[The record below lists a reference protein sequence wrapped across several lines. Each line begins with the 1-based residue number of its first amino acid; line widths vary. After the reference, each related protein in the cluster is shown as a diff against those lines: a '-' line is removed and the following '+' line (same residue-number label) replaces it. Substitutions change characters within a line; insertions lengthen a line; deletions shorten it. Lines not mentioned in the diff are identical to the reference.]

1 MGACISIAVTAQTYP
16 NRPIKLIVP
25 FAPGG
30 GSDIIARIIAP
41 RLGDAVGQQVVIDNK
56 PGAGT
61 IIGAEIAAKAA
72 PDGYT
77 LFVGI
82 TGTLAINPSLYQ
94 KLPYDPLR
102 DFSPIILVA
111 TGPNILVVHP
121 SLPVKTVRELIA
133 LAKSKPGKLSYAS
146 AGTGGAPHLAGELF
160 KSTAGVDIVH
170 VPYRGAAPA
179 TMDLVA
185 GQVEIMFAGMGAAL
199 PFIKAGRL
207 KALAVAGAKR
217 SPVMPEL
224 PTIGESLSG
233 FEASTWFGI
242 LSSAGTA
249 KDIVQRLNAEI
260 ARVVKREDA
269 KAQLL
274 SQGYEPLTSTP
285 EEFASYI
292 KTELAK
298 WSKVVRTSGA
308 RAE

>member
-1 MGACISIAVTAQTYP
+1 MTSGLARWRFFVGGMGACISIAVTAQTYP

-56 PGAGT
+56 LGAGT

-133 LAKSKPGKLSYAS
+133 LAKSKPGDS
-146 AGTGGAPHLAGELF
+146 
-160 KSTAGVDIVH
+160 
-170 VPYRGAAPA
+170 R
-179 TMDLVA
+179 
-185 GQVEIMFAGMGAAL
+185 
-199 PFIKAGRL
+199 
-207 KALAVAGAKR
+207 R
-217 SPVMPEL
+217 SP
-224 PTIGESLSG
+224 SLG
-233 FEASTWFGI
+233 QNGRRLCQNFQP
-242 LSSAGTA
+242 SA
-249 KDIVQRLNAEI
+249 N
-260 ARVVKREDA
+260 
-269 KAQLL
+269 
-274 SQGYEPLTSTP
+274 P
-285 EEFASYI
+285 
-292 KTELAK
+292 
-298 WSKVVRTSGA
+298 
-308 RAE
+308 